1 MENMEKATGTDEIE
15 MTPDLEEEIYQKL
28 KESEDRE
35 NARQYT
41 LEEVIANARAAA
53 RGALRNVQNKIS

>member
-1 MENMEKATGTDEIE
+1 MENRNNIMTDDEIE
-15 MTPDLEEEIYQKL
+15 MTPELEEEIYRKL

-35 NARQYT
+35 NTRVYT